1 MFSVESHT
9 GRLVETRTSS
19 LASLDEVSQFGARF
33 REVAQGA
40 GDRLLVV
47 CGDYRGMR
55 ILSPEV
61 AEKFV
66 AMLTVNNPRIERSAV
81 LCAADHP
88 TAVLQL
94 ERTVR
99 LAANP
104 SRRTFRDPAELTA
117 WLGEVLTME
126 ERTRL
131 ALFLR
136 FSA

>member
-1 MFSVESHT
+1 MFSVENHS
-9 GRLVETRTSS
+9 GRLIETRTSS
-19 LASLDEVSQFGARF
+19 LATLDEVSQFGARF
-33 REVAQGA
+33 REVAQA
-40 GDRLLVV
+40 NDDRRVV
-47 CGDYRGMR
+47 ICGDYRGMR
-55 ILSPEV
+55 ILAPEV

-66 AMLTVNNPRIERSAV
+66 AMLMVNNPRIERSAV

-88 TAVLQL
+88 TSGLQL

-99 LAANP
+99 QAGNP

-131 ALFLR
+131 AMFLAR
-136 FSA
+136 